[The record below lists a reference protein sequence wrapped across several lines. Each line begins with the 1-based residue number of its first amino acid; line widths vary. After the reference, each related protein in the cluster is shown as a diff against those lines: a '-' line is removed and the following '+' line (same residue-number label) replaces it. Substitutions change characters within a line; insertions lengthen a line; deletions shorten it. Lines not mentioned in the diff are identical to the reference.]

1 MQFENQFSVNAP
13 IADVWAVLL
22 DVERVAPCLPGAKV
36 IERTGHD
43 AYVVGMRVKV
53 GPMAMEY
60 RGNVEILEKDDAA
73 HRAVLSGSGKEVRG
87 QGAAEATAEMTL
99 VEEGGATVATIKT
112 DVKLSGRMASMGQG
126 VIADVSKKLV
136 NTFSDNLQAMMAPAP
151 VGAVAAPGA
160 EAVAAPAAPYAAAA
174 PAPAEASAVPAGVNG
189 AATGPGATAVPPAV
203 GPAPVAAAAPRPS
216 EDASLPVMSI
226 MGAVIMDRLRTPQVA
241 VPVAIVVLGLGALI
255 VWLVRH

>member
-36 IERTGHD
+36 IEQTGDD

-53 GPMAMEY
+53 GPITMEY
-60 RGNVEILEKDDAA
+60 KGNVEIVEKDEAA
-73 HRAVLSGSGKEVRG
+73 HRAVLSGSGREVRG

-99 VEEGGATVATIKT
+99 TDEGGATVATVKT

-136 NTFSDNLQAMMAPAP
+136 NTFSENLQAMMAPAA
-151 VGAVAAPGA
+151 VGAVAAA
-160 EAVAAPAAPYAAAA
+160 EPEATASPAVVTTPAAPGPALADGAAA
-174 PAPAEASAVPAGVNG
+174 
-189 AATGPGATAVPPAV
+189 GPGATATPPAV
-203 GPAPVAAAAPRPS
+203 VPAPVAAAAPRPA
-216 EDASLPVMSI
+216 DDTSLPLMSI
-226 MGAVIMDRLRTPQVA
+226 AGAVLMGRLRKPQVA
-241 VPVAIVVLGLGALI
+241 VPLVIVVIALGVLI
-255 VWLVRH
+255 FWLVRH

>member
-36 IERTGHD
+36 IEQTGDD

-53 GPMAMEY
+53 GPITMEY
-60 RGNVEILEKDDAA
+60 KGNVEIVEKDEAA
-73 HRAVLSGSGKEVRG
+73 HRAVLSGSGREVRG

-99 VEEGGATVATIKT
+99 TDEGGATVATVKT

-136 NTFSDNLQAMMAPAP
+136 NTFSENLQAMMAPAA
-151 VGAVAAPGA
+151 VGAVAAA
-160 EAVAAPAAPYAAAA
+160 EPEATASPAAVTTPAAPGPALADGAAA
-174 PAPAEASAVPAGVNG
+174 
-189 AATGPGATAVPPAV
+189 GPGATATPPAV
-203 GPAPVAAAAPRPS
+203 VPAPVAAAAPRPA
-216 EDASLPVMSI
+216 DDTSLPLMSI
-226 MGAVIMDRLRTPQVA
+226 AGAVLMGRLRKPQVA
-241 VPVAIVVLGLGALI
+241 VPLVIVVIALGVLI
-255 VWLVRH
+255 FWLVRH